1 MTRAAGYIEYV
12 ENPAARRED
21 RPIDREHL
29 ARQCLGDANLEVEV
43 LRLFDETI
51 ARYMR
56 RLATSADAGETKMNL
71 HVIKGAAAGVGAW
84 AIADIARD
92 AEANLR
98 EGRPVGTEKIADLA
112 IAVEEV
118 RGYIA
123 GRVAEADEG

>member
-1 MTRAAGYIEYV
+1 MARAAGFVEHV
-12 ENPAARRED
+12 ENPATGRES

-29 ARQCLGDANLEVEV
+29 ARQCLGDVSLEVEV

-51 ARYMR
+51 ARYMG
-56 RLATSADAGETKMNL
+56 RLVASADADEKKMNL

-84 AIADIARD
+84 GVADVARE
-92 AEANLR
+92 AEASLR
-98 EGRPVGTEKIADLA
+98 EGRPVGTEQVADLA

-123 GRVAEADEG
+123 GFVAEADQG

>member
-1 MTRAAGYIEYV
+1 MTRAAGFVEHV
-12 ENPAARRED
+12 ENPVQGREN

-29 ARQCLGDANLEVEV
+29 ARQCLGDAGLEIEV

-56 RLATSADAGETKMNL
+56 RLATSADSNETKMNL

-84 AIADIARD
+84 GVADVARE
-92 AEANLR
+92 AEASLR
-98 EGRPVGTEKIADLA
+98 EGRRVGTEQVADLA

-123 GRVAEADEG
+123 ALVAEAERG

>member
-1 MTRAAGYIEYV
+1 MARALGFVEHV
-12 ENPAARRED
+12 ENPAERREN

-29 ARQCLGDANLEVEV
+29 ARQCLGDASLEIEV

-51 ARYMR
+51 AKYMR
-56 RLATSADAGETKMNL
+56 RLATSADADETKMNL

-84 AIADIARD
+84 SVADVARD
-92 AEANLR
+92 AEASLR
-98 EGRPVGTEKIADLA
+98 EGRPVGAEKIADLA

-123 GRVAEADEG
+123 ELVAEVDQG